1 MIEQTGQL
9 LSQLKFI
16 GMQTTLGERLKQA
29 QKEELGYEGF
39 LNLILEDEKRHRHND
54 KIKRLVKRAS
64 FKQQASLEAFQTK
77 PFRGVDK
84 SLLNDL
90 SVLRF
95 LQNGQNILISGPT
108 GVGKS
113 FLGSAIGHHA
123 CRNGFTVNFFRM
135 NTLIEKFTLER
146 AKSNYLNFI
155 KRTVTSS
162 LLVLDDFGIKPLEA
176 SQYQDLY
183 DVIDERGEDRSLIIT
198 TQLPPENWGEIIDD
212 PVTCEAITDRIL
224 SKCIHIKMKG
234 SSFRQRKNKD
244 EIDKV

>member
-1 MIEQTGQL
+1 MP
-9 LSQLKFI
+9 
-16 GMQTTLGERLKQA
+16 ER
-29 QKEELGYEGF
+29 
-39 LNLILEDEKRHRHND
+39 R
-54 KIKRLVKRAS
+54 
-64 FKQQASLEAFQTK
+64 
-77 PFRGVDK
+77 
-84 SLLNDL
+84 
-90 SVLRF
+90 
-95 LQNGQNILISGPT
+95 
-108 GVGKS
+108 
-113 FLGSAIGHHA
+113 
-123 CRNGFTVNFFRM
+123 C
-135 NTLIEKFTLER
+135 TLER

-176 SQYQDLY
+176 NHYQDLY